1 LNDFVKVVEESMP
14 QILTKQEEK
23 FREFD
28 ISAALLSALAILKET
43 K

>member
-1 LNDFVKVVEESMP
+1 LSDFVEVVKELMP

-23 FREFD
+23 FQEFD
-28 ISAALLSALAILKET
+28 MPAALLSALAIIKET